1 MLCNA
6 EIVNR
11 KIVNSLMK
19 AMLVYKYGAPEVFE
33 WQDIH
38 VPILSDNELFIKAYG
53 SSVNPVDCA
62 IRAGRLKAFIRLNLP
77 AVLGVDISG
86 IVEKVG
92 KDVKE
97 FSIGDR
103 VYAFLGLNRNGAYA
117 EFVTIPESYAALI
130 PSNINISQ
138 AGVVPVVGLTAYQ
151 AFVELAH
158 LKAGMAVLINGAGGG
173 VGTFAIQIAK
183 VMGATVTAVCS
194 ESKALLAKRIG
205 ADIVVNYHKENIFHS
220 DQKYDVILN
229 CVRGAEIGKWKSLL
243 KKNGIQIVIAAN
255 PLQIPFISISN
266 IFSSRKSIIFNVRPD
281 GKSLTGLSEL
291 ILSKK
296 VTPVI
301 SKTFV
306 LEDLVRAHELMELEK
321 IPGKIAITIGPS
333 PVN

>member
-1 MLCNA
+1 ML
-6 EIVNR
+6 I
-11 KIVNSLMK
+11 
-19 AMLVYKYGAPEVFE
+19 YKYGAPDVFE

-38 VPILSDNELFIKAYG
+38 VPKLNDNELLVKACG

-62 IRAGRLKAFIRLNLP
+62 IREGKLKAFIRLELP
-77 AVLGVDISG
+77 TVLGVDISG

-92 KDVKE
+92 KNVKE

-130 PSNINISQ
+130 PSNLNVSQ

-151 AFVELAH
+151 AFVEYAH
-158 LKAGMAVLINGAGGG
+158 LKSDMTVLINGAGGG

-183 VMGATVTAVCS
+183 AMGATVTAVCS
-194 ESKALLAKRIG
+194 ESKALLAKRLG
-205 ADIVVNYHKENIFHS
+205 ADMVVNYHNENIFHS
-220 DQKYDVILN
+220 NKRYDVILN

-243 KKNGIQIVIAAN
+243 TKNGIQIVIAAN
-255 PLQIPFISISN
+255 PSQMPFISISN
-266 IFSSRKSIIFNVRPD
+266 IFSSRRSIIFNVKPD
-281 GKSLTGLSEL
+281 GKSLKGLSEL

-301 SKTFV
+301 SKTFA
-306 LEDLVRAHELMELEK
+306 LEDLVMAHELMESEK

-333 PVN
+333 PLH